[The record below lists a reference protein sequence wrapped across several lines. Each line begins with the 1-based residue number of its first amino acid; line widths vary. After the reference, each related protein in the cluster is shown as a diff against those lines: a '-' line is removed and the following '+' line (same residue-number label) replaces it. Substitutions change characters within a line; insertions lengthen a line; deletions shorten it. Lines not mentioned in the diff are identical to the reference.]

1 MLYAGARFVTTGH
14 NFEVPDGLRVL
25 IRRSKTDQT
34 GEGQERLQAT
44 PGRWHRLSERR
55 ARTLK
60 GRAMPDIA
68 AQIETALAVMR
79 LFDQIKAL
87 LPEGVAAIR
96 HYPNATEEEK
106 TKLHMLSYQV
116 GELHARLMAEE
127 EREEEAEEGS

>member
-1 MLYAGARFVTTGH
+1 
-14 NFEVPDGLRVL
+14 
-25 IRRSKTDQT
+25 
-34 GEGQERLQAT
+34 
-44 PGRWHRLSERR
+44 
-55 ARTLK
+55 
-60 GRAMPDIA
+60 MPDIA
-68 AQIETALAVMR
+68 PQIETALAVMR

-87 LPEGVAAIR
+87 LAEGVTAIR

>member
-1 MLYAGARFVTTGH
+1 
-14 NFEVPDGLRVL
+14 
-25 IRRSKTDQT
+25 
-34 GEGQERLQAT
+34 
-44 PGRWHRLSERR
+44 
-55 ARTLK
+55 
-60 GRAMPDIA
+60 MPDIA

-79 LFDQIKAL
+79 AL

-127 EREEEAEEGS
+127 EREEEAE

>member
-1 MLYAGARFVTTGH
+1 
-14 NFEVPDGLRVL
+14 
-25 IRRSKTDQT
+25 
-34 GEGQERLQAT
+34 
-44 PGRWHRLSERR
+44 
-55 ARTLK
+55 
-60 GRAMPDIA
+60 MPDIA

-96 HYPNATEEEK
+96 HGPNATEEEN

-127 EREEEAEEGS
+127 EREEAAEEGS

>member
-1 MLYAGARFVTTGH
+1 
-14 NFEVPDGLRVL
+14 
-25 IRRSKTDQT
+25 
-34 GEGQERLQAT
+34 
-44 PGRWHRLSERR
+44 
-55 ARTLK
+55 
-60 GRAMPDIA
+60 MPDIA

-96 HYPNATEEEK
+96 HYPNATEEET